1 MANILKLQDELKG
14 LPDNALIQYAQSP
27 NGQVPQYLVLGE
39 LQRRKTMREEYQQS
53 QTQAPQSTV
62 AEDLEQGLG
71 SVAPQEAPQE
81 VPQEAPQ
88 EAPQGEEQPVVQA
101 ATGGLADLNVP
112 DHMFQEHNMAGGGIV
127 AFDEGGHVPR
137 YAGNTD
143 GSLVIS
149 PAARNT
155 ALRKIDMQ
163 MADINSQLY
172 DLGGFFGMSQQT
184 PQQRIKYDALKNQLQ
199 GLRQQREEIMQS
211 AVPQTSSPMGRSL
224 FGEPSVPTTMD
235 VPRPGGY
242 EGLNASV
249 SDIPMQKGAAQPKA
263 AGPGTAPPRTPAVPS
278 AGGLPTLP
286 EAPDVRTQFIET
298 EPSRKALM
306 DAQDRYSPEAILAR
320 RAQEAQAA
328 GIKDIYG
335 QQLANVA
342 AEKEKLASSG
352 KENAWMAAL
361 EAGLGIAGGS
371 SPYALQNIGQG
382 AMKGV
387 ASYKDLQKELRQNE
401 KELRREANNIE
412 REQQNVARADLRGN
426 QEAVER
432 GTDRIIQAQTRYETL
447 SAQNVAISNAAADA
461 KAGRT
466 QQRDL
471 AEYGAKVS
479 DVQLDKKLAQDAA
492 LTGQKIAA
500 ELKVAGMQQDTAVR
514 KLMLGLIPTAQ
525 EIAQTENNL
534 AKSYDLRKSSGEKLP
549 PFEEYKRGILGALY
563 GGSAPASGKLIPGKD
578 GVSRYSLTEE

>member
-1 MANILKLQDELKG
+1 
-14 LPDNALIQYAQSP
+14 
-27 NGQVPQYLVLGE
+27 
-39 LQRRKTMREEYQQS
+39 
-53 QTQAPQSTV
+53 
-62 AEDLEQGLG
+62 
-71 SVAPQEAPQE
+71 
-81 VPQEAPQ
+81 
-88 EAPQGEEQPVVQA
+88 VQA
-101 ATGGLADLNVP
+101 AAGGLADLDVP

-143 GSLVIS
+143 GSLVGSPFSRSPFGRAIS
-149 PAARNT
+149 GLGGAYSDVSEAA
-155 ALRKIDMQ
+155 ALREAIMRKFAPKAGVMGYFSSQSDAERQQAKDIMGR
-163 MADINSQLY
+163 INS
-172 DLGGFFGMSQQT
+172 MSL
-184 PQQRIKYDALKNQLQ
+184 PEL
-199 GLRQQREEIMQS
+199 
-211 AVPQTSSPMGRSL
+211 RSL
-224 FGEPSVPTTMD
+224 AGTATMD

-263 AGPGTAPPRTPAVPS
+263 AGPGTTTPRTSTPPA
-278 AGGLPTLP
+278 AGLPTLP
-286 EAPDVRTQFIET
+286 EAPDVPTQFIET
-298 EPSRKALM
+298 EGARKALM
-306 DAQDRYSPEAILAR
+306 GAQDTYSPDTILAR

-335 QQLANVA
+335 QQLADVA
-342 AEKEKLASSG
+342 AEKEKLAGSG

-447 SAQNVAISNAAADA
+447 SAQNVAISNAAEDA
-461 KAGRT
+461 RAGRK

-471 AEYGAKVS
+471 TEYGAKVS
-479 DVQLDKKLAQDAA
+479 DVQLEKKLAHDTKLA
-492 LTGQKIAA
+492 GQKIAA
-500 ELKVAGMQQDTAVR
+500 ELEIAGMQRDAAVK
-514 KLMLGLIPTAQ
+514 KLMLGMIPTAVERSQ
-525 EIAQTENNL
+525 IENNL
-534 AKSYDLRKSSGEKLP
+534 AKAYDLRATRGEKLP
-549 PFEEYKRGILGALY
+549 PFATYLSNFFAGLS
-563 GGSAPASGKLIPGKD
+563 GGSAPASGSLIPGKN
-578 GVSRYSLTEE
+578 GVPRYSPAEE

>member
-1 MANILKLQDELKG
+1 MANILKLQDDLKG

-81 VPQEAPQ
+81 A
-88 EAPQGEEQPVVQA
+88 PVVQA
-101 ATGGLADLNVP
+101 AAGGLADLDVP

-127 AFDEGGHVPR
+127 AFDEGGHVPG

-199 GLRQQREEIMQS
+199 GLRQQREEIMQP

-224 FGEPSVPTTMD
+224 FGEPSAPTTMD

-263 AGPGTAPPRTPAVPS
+263 AGPSTTTPRTSTPP

-286 EAPDVRTQFIET
+286 QAPDVPTQLIET
-298 EPSRKALM
+298 EGARKALM
-306 DAQDRYSPEAILAR
+306 GAQDTYSPDTILAR

-328 GIKDIYG
+328 GVKDIYG
-335 QQLANVA
+335 QQLADVA
-342 AEKEKLASSG
+342 AEKEKLAGSG

-412 REQQNVARADLRGN
+412 REQQNVVRADLRGN

-447 SAQNVAISNAAADA
+447 SAQNVDIANRAADA

-500 ELKVAGMQQDTAVR
+500 ELQIAGMQQDTAVK
-514 KLMLGLIPTAQ
+514 KLMLGLIPTTVERSQ
-525 EIAQTENNL
+525 IEHNL
-534 AKSYDLRKSSGEKLP
+534 AKAYDLRATRGEKLP
-549 PFEEYKRGILGALY
+549 PFATYLSNFFAGLS
-563 GGSAPASGKLIPGKD
+563 GGSAPASGSLIPGKN
-578 GVSRYSLTEE
+578 GVPRYSPAEE

>member
-1 MANILKLQDELKG
+1 MANILKLQDDLKG

-39 LQRRKTMREEYQQS
+39 LQRRKAMREEYQQS

-71 SVAPQEAPQE
+71 SVAPQGQ
-81 VPQEAPQ
+81 PQEAPQ
-88 EAPQGEEQPVVQA
+88 QPQEAPQEQPVVQA
-101 ATGGLADLNVP
+101 AAGGLADLDVP

-143 GSLVIS
+143 GSLVGSPFSRSPFGRAIS
-149 PAARNT
+149 GLGGTYSDVSEAA
-155 ALRKIDMQ
+155 ALREAVMRKFAPKAGVMGYFSSQSDAERQQAKDIMGR
-163 MADINSQLY
+163 INS
-172 DLGGFFGMSQQT
+172 MSL
-184 PQQRIKYDALKNQLQ
+184 PEL
-199 GLRQQREEIMQS
+199 
-211 AVPQTSSPMGRSL
+211 RSL
-224 FGEPSVPTTMD
+224 AGTATMD

-263 AGPGTAPPRTPAVPS
+263 DGPGTTTPRTSAAPPA
-278 AGGLPTLP
+278 AGLPTLP
-286 EAPDVRTQFIET
+286 EAPDVQTQFIET

-306 DAQDRYSPEAILAR
+306 DAQDRYSPEAISAR

-328 GIKDIYG
+328 GIKDIYS
-335 QQLANVA
+335 QQLADVA
-342 AEKEKLASSG
+342 AEKEKLAGSG

-401 KELRREANNIE
+401 KELRREANTIE

-432 GTDRIIQAQTRYETL
+432 GTDRIIQAQTRYEAL
-447 SAQNVAISNAAADA
+447 SAQNVDIANRAADA

-525 EIAQTENNL
+525 EIAQTETNL

-563 GGSAPASGKLIPGKD
+563 GGSAPASGKLIPGKG